1 MLKSVC
7 LLVSTVLLSGCA
19 LKQYPSSPPVSEVQ
33 ATTLDCAG
41 VETAIA
47 NQDQVQAKID
57 KTGEF
62 DGLTVLGVIGDFGI
76 GNGVAKGLAQKHADE
91 RMSQL
96 RALQQTKCKTLAKG
110 G

>member
-1 MLKSVC
+1 MLKITCV
-7 LLVSTVLLSGCA
+7 LAVSILLSGCA

-33 ATTLDCAG
+33 ATTLDCQG
-41 VETAIA
+41 VEAEIA
-47 NQDQVQAKID
+47 SQNQVQAKID

-76 GNGVAKGLAQKHADE
+76 GNGVAKSLAQKHANQ

-96 RALQQTKCKTLAKG
+96 KALEQSRCQPGLEG
-110 G
+110 

>member
-1 MLKSVC
+1 MLKVVC
-7 LLVSTVLLSGCA
+7 LVATALLLSGCA
-19 LKQYPSSPPVSEVQ
+19 LKQYPSSPPVSQVQ
-33 ATTLDCAG
+33 ATTLDCSG
-41 VETAIA
+41 VGAEIA
-47 NQDQVQAKID
+47 NQNRVQAQID

-96 RALQQTKCKTLAKG
+96 KTLQQSKCSSLVQG
-110 G
+110 S